1 MRPTQPS
8 LPPSEPA
15 HSRHLGS
22 GSRGDRAVRAQ
33 LVIALVALL
42 VMVAVPLYLLRRPR
56 AENKDRD
63 GKAAEAKA
71 AAMSANTLS
80 GLSPLAPTPGATL
93 NPPTPGGAAT
103 PRGLTVGEPRVLRC
117 SKGSNKPPP
126 EQCDRQPYF
135 EEALVKAIRDNA
147 SCVNTTTPGATV
159 NFVLDIDYKR
169 KKSHAW
175 PGKSGS
181 LKRKMSKEAVAC
193 VNRALPT
200 PDWTQVPHQHDK
212 YQIAVLATYP
222 GGTTAPA
229 DTGQ

>member
-15 HSRHLGS
+15 HSRHLGA

-56 AENKDRD
+56 VEAKDD
-63 GKAAEAKA
+63 GKGADGRGA
-71 AAMSANTLS
+71 AASTTAPS
-80 GLSPLAPTPGATL
+80 GLSPLAPTAGATL
-93 NPPTPGGAAT
+93 NPPTPGGASA
-103 PRGLTVGEPRVLRC
+103 PRGLTVGDPRILRC
-117 SKGSNKPPP
+117 SKGSSKPPP
-126 EQCDRQPYF
+126 EQCDRQPFF

-159 NFVLDIDYKR
+159 NFVLDVDYKR

-181 LKRKMSKEAVAC
+181 LKRKMSKEVAAC

-200 PDWTQVPHQHDK
+200 PDWSQVPHQHDR

>member
-1 MRPTQPS
+1 MGVRSTQPS

-33 LVIALVALL
+33 LVIALIALL

-56 AENKDRD
+56 VETRD
-63 GKAAEAKA
+63 PKAAGSADAKA
-71 AAMSANTLS
+71 GSPT
-80 GLSPLAPTPGATL
+80 GLSPLAPGTAPV
-93 NPPTPGGAAT
+93 PPTAT
-103 PRGLTVGEPRVLRC
+103 SAQPRGLNVGDAKIIRC
-117 SKGSNKPPP
+117 QKGNTKVPP
-126 EQCDRQPYF
+126 EQCDRQPFF

-147 SCVNTTTPGATV
+147 SCVSSAPSGGTV

-175 PGKSGS
+175 AGKSGS
-181 LKRKMSKEAVAC
+181 LKKKSAKEAVSC
-193 VNRALPT
+193 VNKALPPP
-200 PDWTQVPHQHDK
+200 PDWAQVPHQHER

-222 GGTTAPA
+222 PSSGSGAG